1 MGLPLHNYSSV
12 SLTSGAPAPAALSLS
27 RELDLD
33 DLDDPLE
40 EPSSSNLRIRQ
51 HAKHPRQAYH
61 GHGNNS
67 NNPNS
72 LRRDERVR
80 ANHRARAARLRQQHV
95 PSPSAI
101 RAAASET
108 HHVKPRN
115 PWAADADE
123 GCALA
128 RSLVQLPGETHA
140 NIHNNNN
147 NTSSYR
153 QTRRNSRSRSSGSS
167 SSSSPD
173 RRRPPSLERQDAF
186 RDEKT
191 AKRRRVAE
199 PRSLSSSVSE
209 WEHQQQR
216 AAQEAEEIAELYR
229 LGLLYDDEHERGAGF
244 SMAQIV
250 REAPAYSMRVR
261 ERGGGKRGRSGEFGF
276 RPLEQL
282 AFSVFGEDA
291 ALAGWL
297 VDGSMD
303 LDGENEPRLWNHVVV
318 PAAARDDAP
327 RLTVIYELADDDA
340 VSDVSADDFLGS
352 VSVSD
357 VSCSGGKEEDVEDE
371 EMAWAVLDDGCN
383 GIENA
388 ALAAGSG
395 MVVDMA
401 DEDGIEP
408 WVVLGL
414 DGS

>member
-1 MGLPLHNYSSV
+1 MGLPLYNHSSF
-12 SLTSGAPAPAALSLS
+12 SLTSGAFAAPAGPSLA
-27 RELDLD
+27 RDFDTAD

-40 EPSSSNLRIRQ
+40 DPSSYRVRQ

-61 GHGNNS
+61 GR
-67 NNPNS
+67 PNS
-72 LRRDERVR
+72 HSNSYPNLRRDERER
-80 ANHRARAARLRQQHV
+80 ARTNHRLRTARLRQQHT
-95 PSPSAI
+95 PSPSSI

-128 RSLVQLPGETHA
+128 RSLVQLPGESQA
-140 NIHNNNN
+140 NIING
-147 NTSSYR
+147 NTANSNYR
-153 QTRRNSRSRSSGSS
+153 LARQNSRSRSSGSS

-191 AKRRRVAE
+191 AKRRRVE
-199 PRSLSSSVSE
+199 RELTPE
-209 WEHQQQR
+209 WDDHMVVQ
-216 AAQEAEEIAELYR
+216 AQEAEEIAELYR

-244 SMAQIV
+244 SMEQIV
-250 REAPAYSMRVR
+250 REEPVYSVRVR
-261 ERGGGKRGRSGEFGF
+261 NGRRGRGGGSEIGF
-276 RPLEQL
+276 RPLEQM
-282 AFSVFGEDA
+282 AFSVFGEDK

-297 VDGSMD
+297 VGSSAME
-303 LDGENEPRLWNHVVV
+303 LDEPKLWNEVS
-318 PAAARDDAP
+318 PAAVVRDDAP
-327 RLTVIYELADDDA
+327 RLTVIYELADDDG

-352 VSVSD
+352 ISVSD
-357 VSCSGGKEEDVEDE
+357 VSSCCGGGKEEEDN
-371 EMAWAVLDDGCN
+371 EMAWAVLDGYN
-383 GIENA
+383 GINENA

-395 MVVDMA
+395 EMV